1 LDGVHGGRRR
11 LDGRAHR
18 NGWSAY
24 DETSASRR
32 LDGSRARDDGRAGD
46 TPAAR
51 LTFLESL
58 LACDDLVQAA
68 QLGVEW
74 LVRNAGMRQIAI
86 VLVDLERPGGARLV
100 GAAAQGFDAGHVT
113 GLSIDLEEREHP
125 LVQALTAQRPVA
137 VPPSTFEGTGLRFE
151 GGRCTAY
158 ALPFP
163 PRPDHDAVGLALFG
177 GVAREPQ
184 ARWLLGVLGRKLV
197 DLRNLRILR
206 ATERRLDR
214 ERALLQSILKAVP
227 DPVLLTDPEGRL
239 IIANPRAELYFASEE
254 DESEGRRRAVALNNM
269 LFSAALSRN
278 AIDGG
283 QFERRELP
291 LVDPN
296 DGSDRLFELM
306 SAPITTPDG
315 KGIVSVLRNITDL
328 QLAAQEIEE
337 NYRRL
342 RVAETEVRAERDR
355 LDLIIDSVADPIIVT
370 DANGGMIMTNAPA
383 ERLFTASPDAPIEE
397 ILRVRANDAHFSSH
411 VANLFFLEP
420 GGRFRGEL
428 GLLDPK
434 TGAPVPVEAISG
446 KILSERGE
454 VTAIVTILHDLT
466 EQMEKN
472 ALYEELKKAS
482 TLLEEKVRDATAE
495 LVRQNELLQRQA
507 IELEAASSAKS
518 QFLANM
524 SHEFR
529 TPLNAILG
537 YTSMMLQG
545 VSGPLPPN
553 IVRQLQRIDSN
564 GRHLLTIINDI
575 LDISRI
581 EAGKMP
587 LNVTRF
593 AVADLV
599 KEVLAELEPLIARS
613 KLEVRSRLGRK
624 LPMLKS
630 DRAKVKQILMNLLSN
645 ALKFTS
651 KGSVTVSV
659 QFVKRRGEM
668 RIAVADTGIGI
679 AEKDQ
684 EAVFQAFRQVDNSPT
699 RQYGGTG
706 LGLAI
711 CRRLAHI
718 LGGEIRLV
726 SKVNEGSTFTLVL
739 PVKGGSR

>member
-1 LDGVHGGRRR
+1 MP
-11 LDGRAHR
+11 ASSQR
-18 NGWSAY
+18 N
-24 DETSASRR
+24 TASHTAQ
-32 LDGSRARDDGRAGD
+32 S
-46 TPAAR
+46 PSSKVS
-51 LTFLESL
+51 FLEALLGCDSL
-58 LACDDLVQAA
+58 VEAA
-68 QLGVEW
+68 QLGVDW
-74 LVRNAGMRQIAI
+74 IARNAGAKQIAI
-86 VLVDLERPGGARLV
+86 ALVDLERSAGGRLV
-100 GAAAQGFDAGHVT
+100 GAAAHGLGPADIAA
-113 GLSIDLEEREHP
+113 LSIDLEEREHP
-125 LVQALTAQRPVA
+125 LVQALASARPML
-137 VPPSTFEGTGLRFE
+137 VPASAFEGTGLAFAN
-151 GGRCTAY
+151 GRCTAY
-158 ALPFP
+158 PLPFP
-163 PRPDHDAVGLALFG
+163 SRSERDCVGLALLGGFG
-177 GVAREPQ
+177 RGAQDPSARREV
-184 ARWLLGVLGRKLV
+184 RWAFGVLGRKLT
-197 DLRNLRILR
+197 DLRDLRVLGT
-206 ATERRLDR
+206 AEKRLDR

-239 IIANPRAELYFASEE
+239 VIANPRAELYFASEE

-269 LFSAALSRN
+269 LFSAALSRH
-278 AIDGG
+278 AIEGTE
-283 QFERRELP
+283 FARRELP

-306 SAPITTPDG
+306 SAPISTPDG
-315 KGIVSVLRNITDL
+315 IGVVSVLRNVTDL
-328 QLAAQEIEE
+328 QLAALEIEE
-337 NYRRL
+337 NYRKL

-355 LDLIIDSVADPIIVT
+355 LDLIIDSVVDPIIVT

-428 GLLDPK
+428 GLHDPK
-434 TGAPVPVEAISG
+434 TAAPVPVEAISG
-446 KILSERGE
+446 KVISEHGE

-482 TLLEEKVRDATAE
+482 NLLEEKVRDATGE

-507 IELEAASSAKS
+507 LELEAASSAKS

-545 VSGPLPPN
+545 VSGTLPPP
-553 IVRQLQRIDSN
+553 IVRQLTRIDSN

-575 LDISRI
+575 LDIARI

-587 LNVTRF
+587 LNIARF
-593 AVADLV
+593 APADLV
-599 KEVLAELEPLIARS
+599 KEVLAELEPLFARS
-613 KLEVRSRLGRK
+613 KLTLRWEVGKSV
-624 LPMLKS
+624 PMLRT
-630 DRAKVKQILMNLLSN
+630 DRAKMKQIIMNLISN
-645 ALKFTS
+645 ALKFTP
-651 KGSVTVSV
+651 KGTVTVSV
-659 QFVKRRGEM
+659 QVDKRKRETW
-668 RIAVADTGIGI
+668 ISVADTGIGI
-679 AEKDQ
+679 AEADQ
-684 EAVFQAFRQVDNSPT
+684 EAVFQDFRQVDNSPT

-711 CRRLAHI
+711 CRRLAHV

-726 SKVNEGSTFTLVL
+726 SKINRGSTFTLVM
-739 PVKGGSR
+739 PVKAARPRDEKASTSSSKGGAR